1 MNVQYQAFDELPKE
15 VQDVLNYADIGF
27 TLNDILYLHN
37 LYVTGE
43 ADKDKLVQLLKQ
55 KEAWSLLTRGL
66 NGIKL

>member
-1 MNVQYQAFDELPKE
+1 